1 MSREQWIPSDQVRPA
16 AQRDLPAFEAL
27 FKKYY
32 TALCIHAY
40 DFVNRHELAEEIV
53 QDTFMKVWERFHEL
67 EIQTS
72 EKAYLY
78 RAVQNNCLNFIKQ
91 DKIRMQYGSA
101 LQQQME
107 ARIALLSLPGEHSP
121 MDRLL
126 HHELEQLTEQAIDRL
141 PAQCREVF
149 RLSRFGQLSYPE
161 IAARLGISVNT
172 VKTQMARALQKLRDD
187 LLPLLKK

>member
-1 MSREQWIPSDQVRPA
+1 MTKPYEEPTVI
-16 AQRDLPAFEAL
+16 QRDLPAFEAL

-78 RAVQNNCLNFIKQ
+78 KAVQNNCFNFIKQ
-91 DKIRMQYGSA
+91 DRVRLQYGEA
-101 LQQQME
+101 LQQQLE
-107 ARIALLSLPGEHSP
+107 ARIALLSLPSEHSP
-121 MDRLL
+121 IDKLL
-126 HHELEQLTEQAIDRL
+126 HLELEQLTEQAIERL
-141 PAQCREVF
+141 PAQCRDIF
-149 RLSRFGQLSYPE
+149 RLSRFEQLSYPE
-161 IAARLGISVNT
+161 IALKLGLSVNT

-187 LLPLLKK
+187 LLPLLKKR